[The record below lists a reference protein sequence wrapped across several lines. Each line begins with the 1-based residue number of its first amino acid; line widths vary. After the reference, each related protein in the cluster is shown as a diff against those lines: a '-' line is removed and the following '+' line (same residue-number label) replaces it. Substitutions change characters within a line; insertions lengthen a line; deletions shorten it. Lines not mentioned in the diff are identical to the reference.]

1 MQPQQLPGVG
11 AGQWLPSPSTVG
23 AWAGEFFQ
31 PPWEEVAYA
40 GVHTPFRAGLSSNL
54 ASEVMNDPVP
64 AAHLCGTAEI
74 WRCNVKPEDSFGGW
88 KGLIQ

>member
-1 MQPQQLPGVG
+1 MGNRTDARQPQQLPGVG

-23 AWAGEFFQ
+23 AWAGGFFQ

-40 GVHTPFRAGLSSNL
+40 GVHTPFGAGLSSNL

-64 AAHLCGTAEI
+64 AAHLCGTATLSLKIRLEAG
-74 WRCNVKPEDSFGGW
+74 RG
-88 KGLIQ
+88 